1 MIKAANSLSSKVRTS
16 LNPAEIASLAM
27 KAMRFNISETNGF
40 PNDQYRAVGYI
51 GDQSCVIPVH
61 LTDNVVWL
69 HQYLFNDS
77 SYQVSSTVQEI
88 SDQVSAKSGY

>member
-1 MIKAANSLSSKVRTS
+1 MIKAANSLSSEVRTS
-16 LNPAEIASLAM
+16 LNPAEIASLAL
-27 KAMRFNISETNGF
+27 KAM
-40 PNDQYRAVGYI
+40 
-51 GDQSCVIPVH
+51 PVH

>member
-1 MIKAANSLSSKVRTS
+1 MHYAVTVVDEYVRH
-16 LNPAEIASLAM
+16 
-27 KAMRFNISETNGF
+27 
-40 PNDQYRAVGYI
+40 VG
-51 GDQSCVIPVH
+51 